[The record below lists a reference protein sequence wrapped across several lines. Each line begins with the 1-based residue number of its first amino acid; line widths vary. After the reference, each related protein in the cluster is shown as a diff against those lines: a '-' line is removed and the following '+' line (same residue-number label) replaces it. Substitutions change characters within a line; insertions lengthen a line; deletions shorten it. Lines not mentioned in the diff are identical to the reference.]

1 MALSYNPH
9 TIIFNLI
16 QPYTIL
22 VFVKK
27 IDWRFETFIL
37 LFAIFANLLFI
48 SVQIV
53 IGWCAFKK
61 IHLIFV
67 MSFFCIRFS
76 NLNYIIFVGFL
87 HFRFLFF
94 LWMGSF
100 LSSEFSYVVATSSF
114 TFRILPSTLERWLSN
129 CLICKKLNM
138 GVIEEWKNVLK
149 LGPCNIS
156 KFLPLHVKFPLHVW
170 LLLKF
175 WAAICYINYDFRDHL
190 CNSLRDS
197 SSKVYPS
204 IFLN

>member
-94 LWMGSF
+94 FYEWALFF
-100 LSSEFSYVVATSSF
+100 LVSS
-114 TFRILPSTLERWLSN
+114 LMLLQ
-129 CLICKKLNM
+129 L
-138 GVIEEWKNVLK
+138 
-149 LGPCNIS
+149 
-156 KFLPLHVKFPLHVW
+156 LPLLSGFYLQH
-170 LLLKF
+170 LK
-175 WAAICYINYDFRDHL
+175 DD
-190 CNSLRDS
+190 SLIVS
-197 SSKVYPS
+197 FAKSWTWV
-204 IFLN
+204 